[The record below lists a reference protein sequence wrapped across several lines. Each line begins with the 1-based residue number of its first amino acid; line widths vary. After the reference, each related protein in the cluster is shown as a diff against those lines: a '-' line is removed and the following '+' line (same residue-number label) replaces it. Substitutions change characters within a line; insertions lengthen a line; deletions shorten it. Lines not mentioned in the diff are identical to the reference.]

1 MTAGAELPGSA
12 AGGGAPAGGRA
23 PRPPEEVLRD
33 LELERARLVEAIGQV
48 KFEARALKER
58 FLSRRALAIAAG
70 AVVALVVVRWVLKRR

>member
-1 MTAGAELPGSA
+1 MTAGAELPGAA

-33 LELERARLVEAIGQV
+33 LELERARLVEAIGHV
-48 KFEARALKER
+48 KFEAQALKER